1 MRREIEGVLIE
12 VVGGDITEQD
22 TEAIV
27 NAANTYLW
35 MRSGVAGAIKKKGG
49 EDIEREAISKGP
61 LEVGDAL
68 VTDAGT
74 LKARLIIH
82 AVVMG
87 EDLKTD
93 EEKVSLSTKTS
104 LIRADEENVSSIS
117 FPALGTGVGGL
128 PLKADA
134 RAMLGT
140 VIEHVRGPTDLTL
153 VRFVLFDER
162 SESMFRNVLFEMGG
176 ED

>member
-1 MRREIEGVLIE
+1 MQREIEGVLIE
-12 VVGGDITEQD
+12 IIGGDITEQD

-27 NAANTYLW
+27 NAANTNFW

-49 EDIEREAISKGP
+49 EGIEREAVSKGP
-61 LEVGDAL
+61 AEVGDAV
-68 VTDAGT
+68 VTDAGK

-93 EEKVSLSTKTS
+93 ESRVSSATKTS
-104 LIRADEENVSSIS
+104 LMRADEEGASSVS

-128 PLKADA
+128 PFEAAAK
-134 RAMLGT
+134 AMLVT
-140 VIEHVRGPTDLTL
+140 VIEYLRGPTDLTL
-153 VRFVLFDER
+153 VRFVLFDEQVA
-162 SESMFRNVLFEMGG
+162 STFRNALSEMEG
-176 ED
+176 DD

>member
-22 TEAIV
+22 TKAIV
-27 NAANTYLW
+27 NAANTHLW

-49 EDIEREAISKGP
+49 EDIEWEAISKGP

-68 VTDAGT
+68 VTDAGK

-82 AVVMG
+82 AAVMG

-128 PLKADA
+128 PFKAAA
-134 RAMLGT
+134 RAMMGT
-140 VIEHVRGPTDLTL
+140 VIEYVRGPTDLTL

-162 SESMFRNVLFEMGG
+162 SKSMFRNVLFEMGG